1 MDPYKV
7 LGVSETA
14 SDEEV
19 RSAYLKL
26 VKQYHPDKYVNNPLA
41 DLATEKLKEINE
53 AYDTITAQRAGRK
66 SGSGSGGSYGN
77 SSGRNSGYGSSSYS
91 GYGSSSYSGGGQSGY
106 GNSTYSGQY
115 ASEFSKVRSYLNAND
130 LKSASRLLDSIPAH
144 NAEWNYLYG
153 LVYFRSNNFSYARTC
168 FEAAVSM
175 DPNNAEYRQAYETLV
190 NRSNRSYRSEQ
201 STRSSSDGCDTACNI
216 CSTLW
221 CMNACCNCFGGGC

>member
-66 SGSGSGGSYGN
+66 SGSGSGSSYGN
-77 SSGRNSGYGSSSYS
+77 SSGRNSG
-91 GYGSSSYSGGGQSGY
+91 
-106 GNSTYSGQY
+106 
-115 ASEFSKVRSYLNAND
+115 
-130 LKSASRLLDSIPAH
+130 
-144 NAEWNYLYG
+144 
-153 LVYFRSNNFSYARTC
+153 
-168 FEAAVSM
+168 
-175 DPNNAEYRQAYETLV
+175 
-190 NRSNRSYRSEQ
+190 
-201 STRSSSDGCDTACNI
+201 
-216 CSTLW
+216 
-221 CMNACCNCFGGGC
+221 